1 MNVGAAHNGNH
12 NQALEYYSGFTTY
25 GVREN
30 NTAYKFAFYADIA
43 VDPVSGLKTG
53 DKVAIFNDG
62 NAKAVTAAASGTRL
76 AAADAVLGED
86 GKISGENVALF
97 TVTVSED
104 GTLSFAADGKYL
116 TSGATGSSLSLAETA
131 NEYSL
136 WITEDAGD
144 GLFFLK
150 NANAVYNSKAQ
161 YLEYFNNNFTAYGMN
176 ATTAAFAV
184 SFRAIAETPVV
195 PEPTGDA
202 YGLASTLADG
212 DTVILYNAQNGV
224 ALGNTIASH
233 KVSGVALTPV
243 DGVITTDKEAVAW
256 KVAVNSDGTYTFTQG
271 DYTLG
276 GVVSGTYNNLVV
288 SEAAYTSWTLTGPDS
303 SDFNYY
309 LYLDEMENSFGKTYL
324 EYYNGFTLYGSSA
337 PTKDAFGVT
346 FYKLGAEP
354 ENPEEPEPS
363 GETYG
368 LASTLANGDS
378 VILYNAQNGVAVGN
392 TIASHK
398 ITGVALTPVDGVIT
412 TDNTAAVWTV
422 VVNNDGTYSFTQ
434 GDYTLGGV
442 VSGTYNNLVVTDATY
457 TNWTLTGPDST
468 DFNYYLRLDD
478 MATNFGKVYMEYY
491 NGFTLYGST
500 APSKDQYGITFYKQ
514 GAEPETP
521 SGEPTDKGD
530 LVTNLD
536 EMVGKTVAIYSPGHK
551 TAVSSKPNGDW
562 YLKAQNATIE
572 NGKVVNFTSDFVWTV
587 SKNDDGTYSFVSN
600 DDPTKIIGVWPSGNY
615 AEVTV
620 NPRDD
625 AATTWTLTPAK
636 TADCFYISSSTV
648 SGTNGPAYLE
658 AYVRNEFEV
667 FSGYFTNTSS
677 NRFVESEF
685 ALQFYLVDPADAV
698 AAMDD
703 GEWDGVLEK
712 GSQYVAYNVAAES
725 SIGLFDPANYSMKAI
740 PTTISG
746 GKAEAGNGAYVFTV
760 DTMGRY
766 YTFKTGDKFLATNN
780 DEELFLIDPNA
791 DGSAPE
797 TAKWFLTQKDGG
809 YILYNKEAS
818 YNGTPV
824 CVEYYSSVF
833 SGWTYST
840 KNDLSIYLFNF
851 YKLAD
856 GTKVYNDIVQAPSV
870 KFDGENNRY
879 IEQDYTVEASL
890 DDLAPEITEVK
901 FFYQVG
907 SKTGEIT
914 NVTGNDR
921 TFSLTIPASELDTEA
936 GAQRFTVR
944 AEVTNSYGISYT
956 GTKTVQILDEPFFSD
971 LTPRPNAQTK
981 EDKRPA
987 VSVKIGNV
995 GDAPEFTMLL
1005 NGQAVDAAFANG
1017 VLSYTPDEDLADGR
1031 VTVDVT
1037 VVRADK
1043 VSAEKSWSFIVGSS
1057 EYQLYFGQLHSHTT
1071 YSDGSGSLETALE
1084 YIGSLPKSAN
1094 VQFVAFTDHSNY
1106 FDTTS
1111 AANPAD
1117 AVNDKSLMT
1126 DASREKWETYKNTV
1140 AAFNAS
1146 QSDLIAVAGFEMT
1159 WSGGPGH
1166 INTFDSDGLVSRN
1179 NAALNNKTN
1188 DAGMKLYYETINKG
1202 NSLNQFNH
1210 PGTTFGNFTDF
1221 NYRDDATDEH
1231 MFLVE
1236 VGNGEGQIGAGGY
1249 YPSYE
1254 QYTLALDKGWHV
1266 APTNNQDN
1274 HKGRWGNANDARD
1287 VILTNDFS
1295 EQGIYDAIRALRVYA
1310 TEDKNLQVTYTV
1322 NGEPMGTIFTDE
1334 NAPEKLNV
1342 EVTLYDP
1349 DSADSV
1355 TKVELV
1361 SDGGVVSHTWNSAE
1375 EIAQGSLS
1383 AQLDPEYSYYYLRVT
1398 QKDGDLAVTA
1408 PVWVGHAL
1416 KLGIT
1421 DIKAAGD
1428 TVYKGESASLVTT
1441 LYNNESASAV
1451 VKSLTYT
1458 ADGSKVIGTD
1468 TTARTLPANG
1478 TIEVPFAHT
1487 FDTAKLTTVTVTAV
1501 VEYEGKE
1508 TTYTAKVELDVIDR
1522 ETENTVTGIADVRA
1536 ASVETDTGYRFIIE
1550 GVVTSNASGYDK
1562 DTAFFDC
1569 IYVQDATGGIC
1580 CFPVSGEYKIGD
1592 KVRIV
1597 GHTDFYQAEPELQV
1611 QSIEV
1616 ISENNTVAPTE
1627 ITAAELNDRSVEGKL
1642 VTVKGTVES
1651 FEVVNGLVQTIMVK
1665 DENGDLAR
1673 VFIDGYITTA
1683 KDVENLENG
1692 CSITATGLASY
1703 DDTFNAPE
1711 GPFPR
1716 IRVRDRADV
1725 ICTPASGEPCDGGPD
1740 CPSIQFTDVDRTP
1753 DSWYHEAVDWAF
1765 VNGVTTGVTATTFC
1779 PDRNI
1784 TRAQAITMLWRAV
1797 GSPEPTTAENPFKD
1811 VSDSAYYAK
1820 AVLWAVENGV
1830 TTGTT
1835 ATTFSPN
1842 NPCTRAQVVTFL
1854 YRYEKQPAVSGA
1866 NPFTDVSES
1875 AYYYQ
1880 AVLWAVEQGVT
1891 DGTGDNAFSPN
1902 MTCSRAHVVTM
1913 LYRLL
1918 A

>member
-1 MNVGAAHNGNH
+1 MNENVYTFSNDGKFLTSGETGNSLTFAEDGESDLAKWTLEQQTDGTWYLMNVGAAHNGNH

-76 AAADAVLGED
+76 AAADAELGED

-161 YLEYFNNNFTAYGMN
+161 YLEYYNNNFTAYGMN

-233 KVSGVALTPV
+233 KVS
-243 DGVITTDKEAVAW
+243 
-256 KVAVNSDGTYTFTQG
+256 
-271 DYTLG
+271 
-276 GVVSGTYNNLVV
+276 
-288 SEAAYTSWTLTGPDS
+288 
-303 SDFNYY
+303 
-309 LYLDEMENSFGKTYL
+309 
-324 EYYNGFTLYGSSA
+324 
-337 PTKDAFGVT
+337 
-346 FYKLGAEP
+346 
-354 ENPEEPEPS
+354 
-363 GETYG
+363 
-368 LASTLANGDS
+368 
-378 VILYNAQNGVAVGN
+378 
-392 TIASHK
+392 
-398 ITGVALTPVDGVIT
+398 GVALTPVDGVIT

-572 NGKVVNFTSDFVWTV
+572 NGKVVSFTSDFVWTV

-840 KNDLSIYLFNF
+840 KNDLNIYLFNF

-1005 NGQAVDAAFANG
+1005 NGQAVDTAFANG

-1287 VILTNDFS
+1287 VILTNDVS

-1627 ITAAELNDRSVEGKL
+1627 ITAAELNDRSAEGKL

-1725 ICTPASGEPCDGGPD
+1725 ICSAASQPCDGGD
-1740 CPSIQFTDVDRTP
+1740 NCPSIQFVDVDRTP
-1753 DSWYHEAVDWAF
+1753 ESWYHLAVDWAF
-1765 VNGVTTGVTATTFC
+1765 VNGVTTGYTETTFC

-1784 TRAQAITMLWRAV
+1784 TRAQAITMLWRAN
-1797 GSPEPTTAENPFKD
+1797 GSPEPNVPANPFKD

-1820 AVLWAVENGV
+1820 AVLWAVEKGI

-1835 ATTFSPN
+1835 DTTFSPN
-1842 NPCTRAQVVTFL
+1842 SPCTRAQVVTFL
-1854 YRYEKQPAVSGA
+1854 YRYEGQPAVSGS

-1880 AVLWAVEQGVT
+1880 AILWAVSQGVT

-1902 MTCSRAHVVTM
+1902 LACTRAHAVTM
-1913 LYRLL
+1913 LYRLM